1 MKIVSTELS
10 KSGSGKI
17 LKRLLRERFYF
28 EVYVVAREL
37 RRKNKSN
44 SSATLVE
51 FFLYFRA
58 QKDSNKTATKGGS
71 LRR

>member
-17 LKRLLRERFYF
+17 LKRLLHERFYF
-28 EVYVVAREL
+28 EVYVVATEL
-37 RRKNKSN
+37 RQKNSN

>member
-1 MKIVSTELS
+1 MKIFSTELS
-10 KSGSGKI
+10 KSGSGQI

-28 EVYVVAREL
+28 EVYVVATEL
-37 RRKNKSN
+37 RRKNNGN

-58 QKDSNKTATKGGS
+58 QKDSNETATKGS